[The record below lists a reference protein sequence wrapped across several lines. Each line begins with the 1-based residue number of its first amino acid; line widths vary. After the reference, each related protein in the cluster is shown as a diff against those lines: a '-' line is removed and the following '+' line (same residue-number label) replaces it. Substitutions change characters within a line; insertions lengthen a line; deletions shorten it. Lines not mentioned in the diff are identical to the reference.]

1 MEIKSILER
10 YILDEI
16 LITDQKKKIDPDE
29 SLISSGVIDSLSLLR
44 IIDFVEKK
52 FDVKVEDTEVV
63 PENFESINVM
73 DSLIAGK
80 LK

>member
-52 FDVKVEDTEVV
+52 FDVKVEDIEVV

-73 DSLIAGK
+73 EALIAGK

>member
-29 SLISSGVIDSLSLLR
+29 SLICSGVHASLSLLR

-73 DSLIAGK
+73 EALIAGK

>member
-73 DSLIAGK
+73 EALIAGK
-80 LK
+80 MK

>member
-73 DSLIAGK
+73 ESLIAGK